1 MPEGNEGSYTALDRK
16 TFDDGKV
23 QLTAYV
29 LPTKM
34 KLGIR
39 VRTDAP
45 ATANQM
51 RNGQIF
57 IKSDTSDPSSS
68 AENATGIISTD
79 VEGEDV
85 FYFRRNHKYV
95 FTGGRTDNIIEK
107 HPMD

>member
-1 MPEGNEGSYTALDRK
+1 
-16 TFDDGKV
+16 
-23 QLTAYV
+23 
-29 LPTKM
+29 M

-39 VRTDAP
+39 TYLDAP
-45 ATANQM
+45 LNTLWQM

-57 IKSDTSDPSSS
+57 IKSATSDPSSS

-79 VEGEDV
+79 VEGEEV